1 MGALFWFSRTFDEVG
16 RFPAWNDREFPG
28 KRRPV
33 CRVAAPHHRKCG
45 RTHVWLLRD
54 VPGSQALEVIPS
66 RTQSLIA
73 FPDIPLK
80 SAIIDALNELK
91 QGPKPGINSAVVVLS
106 GIADEEDLLN
116 RKLDQIRTET
126 DLPIQGRY
134 LGIEPEPVVDAD
146 GVQGLK
152 VADVF
157 PGSAAEKA
165 GLHAGDVIHSINGYL
180 TAKRDDLAWIMA
192 NAAPDGVVK
201 MSVRTASDGKV
212 HTITAQLAVE
222 PGKTSRPSSLPP
234 VSNGPPPASR

>member
-1 MGALFWFSRTFDEVG
+1 MMRG
-16 RFPAWNDREFPG
+16 RRLD
-28 KRRPV
+28 
-33 CRVAAPHHRKCG
+33 RKCG

-91 QGPKPGINSAVVVLS
+91 QGPKPGINYAVVVLS
-106 GIADEEDLLN
+106 GVADEEDLLN

-157 PGSAAEKA
+157 PGSVAE
-165 GLHAGDVIHSINGYL
+165 
-180 TAKRDDLAWIMA
+180 
-192 NAAPDGVVK
+192 
-201 MSVRTASDGKV
+201 
-212 HTITAQLAVE
+212 
-222 PGKTSRPSSLPP
+222 
-234 VSNGPPPASR
+234 

>member
-1 MGALFWFSRTFDEVG
+1 MPQGPRWRVG
-16 RFPAWNDREFPG
+16 L
-28 KRRPV
+28 V
-33 CRVAAPHHRKCG
+33 CAKDAKLSCRG
-45 RTHVWLLRD
+45 N
-54 VPGSQALEVIPS
+54 SQALEVIPS

-106 GIADEEDLLN
+106 GVADEEDLLN

-157 PGSAAEKA
+157 PGSVAE
-165 GLHAGDVIHSINGYL
+165 
-180 TAKRDDLAWIMA
+180 
-192 NAAPDGVVK
+192 
-201 MSVRTASDGKV
+201 
-212 HTITAQLAVE
+212 
-222 PGKTSRPSSLPP
+222 
-234 VSNGPPPASR
+234 

>member
-1 MGALFWFSRTFDEVG
+1 
-16 RFPAWNDREFPG
+16 
-28 KRRPV
+28 
-33 CRVAAPHHRKCG
+33 
-45 RTHVWLLRD
+45 LLRD

-73 FPDIPLK
+73 FPDSPLK

-106 GIADEEDLLN
+106 GVADEEDLLN

-192 NAAPDGVVK
+192 NAASDGVVK

-222 PGKTSRPSSLPP
+222 PGKTSRSSSLPP
-234 VSNGPPPASR
+234 VGNGPPPASR

>member
-1 MGALFWFSRTFDEVG
+1 MNFL
-16 RFPAWNDREFPG
+16 
-28 KRRPV
+28 
-33 CRVAAPHHRKCG
+33 
-45 RTHVWLLRD
+45 
-54 VPGSQALEVIPS
+54 
-66 RTQSLIA
+66 
-73 FPDIPLK
+73 
-80 SAIIDALNELK
+80 
-91 QGPKPGINSAVVVLS
+91 QGPSPVINSAVVVLS
-106 GIADEEDLLN
+106 GIAGEEDLLN
-116 RKLDQIRTET
+116 RKLDQIQTEA

-234 VSNGPPPASR
+234 VGNGPPPASR

>member
-1 MGALFWFSRTFDEVG
+1 M
-16 RFPAWNDREFPG
+16 
-28 KRRPV
+28 
-33 CRVAAPHHRKCG
+33 
-45 RTHVWLLRD
+45 LRD

-234 VSNGPPPASR
+234 VGNGPPPASR